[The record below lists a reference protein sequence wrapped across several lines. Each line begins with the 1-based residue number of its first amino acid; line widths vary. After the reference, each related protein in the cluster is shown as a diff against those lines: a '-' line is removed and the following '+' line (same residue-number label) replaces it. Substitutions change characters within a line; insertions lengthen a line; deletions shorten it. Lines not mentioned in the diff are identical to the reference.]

1 MANEIDLS
9 KLITTN
15 LSAKSESYQR
25 SAHNDFANEKELKE
39 RKFSGW
45 RMNSVTRNTEL
56 WVEGEI
62 KGQVTPVEISI
73 DPLAADRLFR
83 KTFKLED

>member
-15 LSAKSESYQR
+15 LSAKSENYQR

-83 KTFKLED
+83 KTFGLED